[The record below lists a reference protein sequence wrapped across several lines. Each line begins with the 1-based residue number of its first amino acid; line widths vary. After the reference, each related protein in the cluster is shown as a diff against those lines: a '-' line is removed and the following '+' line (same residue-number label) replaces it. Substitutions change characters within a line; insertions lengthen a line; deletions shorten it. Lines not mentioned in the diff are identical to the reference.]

1 MKERILK
8 IYKEKYNMLVKV
20 RLEKERNEQMVKK
33 QREEEMIRQQQQQKR
48 MLEEKERK

>member
-8 IYKEKYNMLVKV
+8 IYEEKYNMLVKA

-33 QREEEMIRQQQQQKR
+33 QKEEEMVRQQQQQKR
-48 MLEEKERK
+48 VLEEKEKK